1 MGFRRNMKQKS
12 FPIVKSI
19 KFYSFDVKAIA
30 TKQSRV
36 TFCEN
41 SQKKRNVITEILFC
55 DFDESESYNF
65 QNGSILFQD
74 FTSNIFELH
83 EPKAGGYNFPNLT
96 RLKLPKFSRT

>member
-41 SQKKRNVITEILFC
+41 SQKKRNVITQKFYFVTLMKANHTIFKMDPYYPKTLLATFLNYMNQRQEDI
-55 DFDESESYNF
+55 
-65 QNGSILFQD
+65 
-74 FTSNIFELH
+74 TSQI
-83 EPKAGGYNFPNLT
+83 
-96 RLKLPKFSRT
+96 